1 MPETLPARTKIL
13 KYLETEKISQN
24 DLALLINENRQ
35 YLNEVLNGKKVG
47 KRPNLILLKI
57 VSMFVIR

>member
-1 MPETLPARTKIL
+1 MPETLTLRTKIL
-13 KYLETEKISQN
+13 NYLERENIPQK
-24 DLALLINENRQ
+24 DVALLIDENRQ